1 MPAGTGC
8 SRSRRW
14 HSASRSSPSCT
25 RRPCAAPRR
34 PSACACHSSR
44 RRRRR
49 SPTRSAR
56 SSPRTRRADASE
68 PRAESSP
75 SACTT
80 SSAWPTACSTS
91 TLASDAEMTLGRQI
105 GRLARHSAIYGL
117 GGLVSR
123 ILAVLLLPL
132 YTRYL
137 TPADYGRIETLIAAS
152 AVLVIVL
159 RMGIS
164 SAFFRFYFDS
174 QDDERRT
181 RVVRTSFWFTMA
193 MATAGLVLGLVFAS
207 QIADALRLGD
217 HPNLVRAAAVGLWAQ
232 MNYEQLTSLFRV
244 EERSV
249 AFVLASL
256 ANVLIT
262 VGATV
267 LLVVGLDKGPTGAVV
282 GNFIGTLCV
291 YLVLLVYRRYQ
302 LGLDFSRD
310 LLRRMNQFGMTL
322 VPSALALWAINFID
336 RIFIAQY
343 KGQAEVGVYSVAVR
357 ISSAIVFLMIAFR
370 LAWPAFAYSI
380 EDDREAKRTYS
391 YVLTYLLFVCS
402 WVSLALGVLA
412 PWLVE
417 VLAPKHSFHR
427 AADAVALL
435 AFASTAYA
443 GYTVVAIGIGRAR
456 QTQLNWVVSGAAA
469 VVNVVLNVILIPR
482 YGMIGAA
489 ISTAAAYVGLLL
501 GMVWNSRRVYPVDYQ
516 WRRVITLVG
525 VAIGLPVRGS
535 VLASP
540 LAVAILIALA
550 YPLALLPLGFYLPAE
565 RRRLRSLFGVS

>member
-44 RRRRR
+44 RRKRR
-49 SPTRSAR
+49 SPTRSGR

-68 PRAESSP
+68 PRAGSSP

-91 TLASDAEMTLGRQI
+91 TLASDAQMTLGRQI
-105 GRLARHSAIYGL
+105 GRLARHSAVYGL

-132 YTRYL
+132 YTKYL
-137 TPADYGRIETLIAAS
+137 TPGDYGRIETLIAAS

-174 QDDERRT
+174 QDNERRT
-181 RVVRTSFWFTMA
+181 RVVRTSFWFTMV
-193 MATAGLVLGLVFAS
+193 MATAGLVLGLVFAP

-217 HPNLVRAAAVGLWAQ
+217 HPNLVRAGAVGLRAQ

-267 LLVVGLDKGPTGAVV
+267 LLVVAFDKGAIGVLV
-282 GNFIGTLCV
+282 GNFTGTLCV
-291 YLVLLVYRRYQ
+291 YAMLLGYRRYQ
-302 LGLDFSRD
+302 LGLQFDRG
-310 LLRRMNQFGMTL
+310 LLRGMNRFGLPL
-322 VPSALALWAINFID
+322 VPAALALWAINFID
-336 RIFIAQY
+336 RWLIAIF
-343 KGQAEVGVYSVAVR
+343 KDQAEVGVYSVAVR
-357 ISSAIVFLMIAFR
+357 IASAVLFLLIASPT
-370 LAWPAFAYSI
+370 AWPAF
-380 EDDREAKRTYS
+380 TYS
-391 YVLTYLLFVCS
+391 YVLTYVVYLTC
-402 WVSLALGVLA
+402 WASLALGVLA
-412 PWLVE
+412 PWLVHL
-417 VLAPKHSFHR
+417 LARNAAFHR
-427 AADAVALL
+427 ASDAVALL
-435 AFASTAYA
+435 SFAGAAYA
-443 GYTVVAIGIGRAR
+443 GYTVLAIGSGRAR
-456 QTQLNWVVSGAAA
+456 RTQGNWLVAGAAA
-469 VVNVVLNVILIPR
+469 ALNVGLNIALIPP
-482 YGMIGAA
+482 YGMVGAA
-489 ISTAAAYVGLLL
+489 IATLAAYLSLFL
-501 GMVWNSRRVYPVDYQ
+501 GMFLYAQRVYPVVYQ
-516 WRRVITLVG
+516 WRRVLTAAG
-525 VAIGLPVRGS
+525 VAAALTVVGS
-535 VLASP
+535 AFDIP
-540 LAVAILIALA
+540 LAVAILLALV
-550 YPLALLPLGFYLPAE
+550 YPLCLLPLRFYLPAE
-565 RRRLRSLFGVS
+565 LSRMRRLVALAR